1 MLTRK
6 QLWRKTV
13 NYNNN
18 KYLNNEISLPINNI
32 PKKKVRFYKYVHTT
46 LIPTK
51 EEINNLYRY
60 YYSHLYFE
68 N

>member
-6 QLWRKTV
+6 QLWRKTIRC
-13 NYNNN
+13 NN
-18 KYLNNEISLPINNI
+18 KKYVNNETLIPIYNI

-51 EEINNLYRY
+51 EELNNLYRY
-60 YYSHLYFE
+60 YNGHLYFE
-68 N
+68 D

>member
-6 QLWRKTV
+6 QLWRKTI
-13 NYNNN
+13 YNNN
-18 KYLNNEISLPINNI
+18 KYINSELSLPIYNI

-51 EEINNLYRY
+51 EEINKLYRY
-60 YYSHLYFE
+60 YNAHLYFE
-68 N
+68 D